1 MDQLPDETFQ
11 DLLKNPVFIAW
22 VLEENPE
29 LDQYWENWAAGD
41 SSRKEALQQ
50 ARFAL
55 LSSQNETLRITDEYI
70 AYKISQSLEIAKR
83 RENILNKNNR
93 PKNLNSF
100 RSGWM
105 TAASVLL
112 LLAIGLVFY
121 KHYNNKSL
129 FAENQR
135 HFTQNNE
142 IVEVSNAGEEAK
154 YVQLPDGSSV
164 VLQKNSRISYTRQ
177 FGSDKR
183 VVILSGEA
191 FFEVTKDAGRPFFVY
206 ANELVTKVLGTS
218 FSIKADESGDNVL
231 VAVKTGK
238 VSVFSNKDKHADDYT
253 NGRKLSALLL
263 TPNQQVSFERS
274 KFLLTRT
281 SAKGPA
287 LLKIPIE
294 NQSFTYNETPVSEV
308 FSSLEKAYGIDIT
321 FNEQVMSH
329 CSVTATLGD
338 EPLDNKLKWICAIL
352 EADYQVS
359 DNKITITGNACQ

>member
-1 MDQLPDETFQ
+1 MDQLPDELFQ
-11 DLLKNPVFIAW
+11 DLLNNPAFIAW

-41 SSRKEALQQ
+41 RSRKEALQQ
-50 ARFAL
+50 ARFTL
-55 LSSQNETLRITDEYI
+55 LSSHNETRRITDEHI
-70 AYKISQSLEIAKR
+70 DYKISQALEIAKR

-93 PKNLNSF
+93 PQNLISF
-100 RSGWM
+100 RPGWM
-105 TAASVLL
+105 AAASVLL
-112 LLAIGLVFY
+112 LMAIGLVFY

-135 HFTQNNE
+135 QFTQNNE

-154 YVQLPDGSSV
+154 YVRLPDGSSV

-177 FGSDKR
+177 FEPNKR

-191 FFEVTKDAGRPFFVY
+191 FFEVKKDAGRPFFVY

-238 VSVFSNKDKHADDYT
+238 VSVFSNSDKHANDYK
-253 NGRKLSALLL
+253 NGNKLSALLL
-263 TPNQQVSFERS
+263 TPNQQASFERS
-274 KFLLTRT
+274 KFLLTKT
-281 SAKGPA
+281 SVKGSA

-294 NQSFTYNETPVSEV
+294 NQSFIYQGTPVSEV
-308 FSSLEKAYGIDIT
+308 FASLEKAYGIDIT
-321 FNEQVMSH
+321 FNEQVMAH

-338 EPLDNKLKWICAIL
+338 EPLENKLKWICAIL
-352 EADYQVS
+352 EAEYQVS
-359 DNKITITGNACQ
+359 DHKITITGNACQ